1 MLPMKTILN
10 FETVSEIREQGYS
23 RIPIYEGDRS
33 NIVHV
38 LFAKDLMFID
48 PDDNMPL
55 SMVCE
60 FYQNDVTHVFDDTQ
74 LNVMFNA
81 FKSGEKGHMA
91 FVQDVNSSGEGDPFY
106 ETIGLV

>member
-1 MLPMKTILN
+1 MTRLEDCYMLPMKTPLN

-23 RIPIYEGDRS
+23 RIPVYDGDRT

-55 SMVCE
+55 AMVCE
-60 FYQNDVTHVFDDTQ
+60 FYSNDVNFVFQ
-74 LNVMFNA
+74 VSFNQG
-81 FKSGEKGHMA
+81 SSLC
-91 FVQDVNSSGEGDPFY
+91 FV
-106 ETIGLV
+106 ETFILESATR